1 MNVSIKD
8 VPDQARSDPADRPA
22 LDEVTGKKQSLSEE
36 PINILLVDDDG
47 RNLDVLESVLE
58 SPAYNLV
65 RALTADRALMLLIQG
80 DFAVIVM
87 DIQMPQ
93 MSGIELAHLIKQ
105 RKRTQHIPII
115 FLTAYYQEDNH
126 VLAGYGTGAVD
137 YLIKPLNPQILKSK
151 ISVFADLYRK
161 TRALAAA
168 NRSLEIEVGQRQQ
181 AEEALRRA
189 NNELEARVEARTLEL
204 LRINNEMREREKAL
218 TASETQLRLV
228 TDHAPV
234 FIAQLDRAHQFKFV
248 NRPYASYFKAEPEQV
263 IGKHFSEVL
272 GAEPYQAIRHHIDV
286 ALGGQSV
293 EFEVEVSFASAGVR
307 WLHVIHEPERTPQ
320 GEIVGIVA
328 VINDITERKNAE
340 KEIVLARDK
349 AMAASRAKDEFLA
362 RLSHE
367 LRTPLN
373 PVLLVASE
381 AAQNPTLPPPI
392 RADFEIIA
400 QNVALEARLI
410 DDLLDLT
417 SIMHGKVALSR
428 QPFDVHTILENSV
441 KMVRADIAQKKLSIA
456 LELKAERRTVLCDEV
471 RIKQV
476 FWNILKNAVKFTP
489 EGGMLK
495 VETFVED
502 GGNNLA
508 IRISDTGI
516 GMTPEEI
523 ERVFTA
529 FSQGDHA
536 GGGTSHRFGGLGLG
550 LAISHMLVDQHS
562 GTIRAFSPGRNGGS
576 TFLLQFPLLSD
587 DSHSEPK
594 AVSPPLPKS
603 TPSPTGGASNTQ
615 VRRILLVEDHKPT
628 RSTLALLLHRRNYE
642 VVTADCFMA
651 ARAIAERETFDL
663 LISDIGLPDGNGCDL
678 MAELH
683 GRYGLPGIAITGYG
697 MEEDIRKG
705 KLAGFA
711 AHLTKPVSIEALD
724 RALLSVVALKP
735 NK

>member
-1 MNVSIKD
+1 MNASTKD
-8 VPDQARSDPADRPA
+8 LSDPVRTGPVEQTGFDESQEKKPVMADAP
-22 LDEVTGKKQSLSEE
+22 V
-36 PINILLVDDDG
+36 NILLVDDDG

-65 RALTADRALMLLIQG
+65 RALSADRALMQLIQG

-168 NRSLEIEVGQRQQ
+168 NRSLELEVAQRQQ
-181 AEEALRRA
+181 AEEALRCA
-189 NNELEARVEARTLEL
+189 NNELESRVEARTVEL
-204 LRINNEMREREKAL
+204 LNINNELREREKTLIEREA
-218 TASETQLRLV
+218 QLRLV

-234 FIAQLDRAHQFKFV
+234 FIVQLDRAHQFKFV
-248 NRPYASYFKAEPEQV
+248 NRTYASCFKAEPEQM
-263 IGKHFSEVL
+263 IGKHFSEIL
-272 GAEPYQAIRHHIDV
+272 GQEPYETIRPHVDA

-293 EFEVEVSFASAGVR
+293 EFEVEIPFASSGVR
-307 WLHVIHEPERTPQ
+307 WLHVVHEPERTPQ

-328 VINDITERKNAE
+328 VINDITERKSTEN
-340 KEIVLARDK
+340 EIVRARDR

-381 AAQNPTLPPPI
+381 AAQNPALPSQI
-392 RADFEIIA
+392 RADFEVIA

-417 SIMHGKVALSR
+417 SILHGKVALTCR
-428 QPFDVHTILENSV
+428 PLDVHTILEDSL
-441 KMVRADIAQKKLSIA
+441 KMVRADIIRKNLSIT
-456 LELKAERRTVLCDEV
+456 LDLKAARRTVFCDEV
-471 RIKQV
+471 RMKQV

-489 EGGMLK
+489 EGGAVK
-495 VETFVED
+495 VATLIDEE
-502 GGNNLA
+502 GANLSIQIA
-508 IRISDTGI
+508 DSGI
-516 GMTPEEI
+516 GMTEDEI
-523 ERVFTA
+523 KRVFVA

-550 LAISHMLVDQHS
+550 LAISRLLVDLHS
-562 GTIRAFSPGRNGGS
+562 GTIRATSAGRNGGS
-576 TFLLQFPLLSD
+576 TFHIQFPLHNETQRSED
-587 DSHSEPK
+587 PPTRPASSSQAVTTTHSS
-594 AVSPPLPKS
+594 A
-603 TPSPTGGASNTQ
+603 GAPM
-615 VRRILLVEDHKPT
+615 RRILLVEDHKPT
-628 RSTLALLLHRRNYE
+628 RNTLALLLQRRHYD
-642 VVTADCFMA
+642 VVTADCFAA
-651 ARAIAERETFDL
+651 ARAVAEREVFDL

-678 MAELH
+678 MSEL
-683 GRYGLPGIAITGYG
+683 RDRCGLRGIAITGYG
-697 MEEDIRKG
+697 MEEDVRKG
-705 KLAGFA
+705 RLAGFC
-711 AHLTKPVSIEALD
+711 AHLTKPVSVEALD
-724 RALLSVVALKP
+724 QALQSLAAP
-735 NK
+735 R